1 MGRVKGSWR
10 QTTDRASAL
19 PDGAVDVSVEGEWC
33 FSQTLRHLVF
43 ATGAWLSRG
52 IQGAEEPFH
61 PLGQPRAGW
70 EDDGVDLAFFASTPP
85 PYEEMPA
92 VRSERLA
99 QVREFLASV
108 DDAGLDEERRHPWS
122 PEYPETVRSC
132 FRVILEE
139 EWEHLRYALRDLDA
153 LDDAAAQGR

>member
-1 MGRVKGSWR
+1 MAPGDRPRIGAPGRRSRRLGRGRVVP
-10 QTTDRASAL
+10 L
-19 PDGAVDVSVEGEWC
+19 PDPAPPRLRDRRLAEPGDSGRRGAVPPARPAPRGCGGRWC
-33 FSQTLRHLVF
+33 RPRLLRVY
-43 ATGAWLSRG
+43 A
-52 IQGAEEPFH
+52 
-61 PLGQPRAGW
+61 
-70 EDDGVDLAFFASTPP
+70 P
-85 PYEEMPA
+85 PYEEVPA

-132 FRVILEE
+132 FHVILEE

-153 LDDAAAQGR
+153 LDDVAAQGR